1 MASEM
6 DQCPTTPFKPLAN
19 FNPFETKRPVQEGPL
34 RREVPMTEDE
44 RRLEFNTFDEVK
56 TKGLPY
62 NYDPVEGWWLERQNE
77 IARSVDPI
85 RFAQLSIEKRKDD
98 FVQNAITEF
107 EALSI
112 LQAKRQNLVSGAT
125 RPDMKN
131 VDKERKLNLDFNL
144 QDDSRHTLILKDH
157 SSLK

>member
-44 RRLEFNTFDEVK
+44 RRLEFNTFDDVK

-131 VDKERKLNLDFNL
+131 VDKERKLNLDFKIFNWNP
-144 QDDSRHTLILKDH
+144 LK
-157 SSLK
+157 SPG